1 MKADRLEIEGIP
13 ARIYEPDGADGLL
26 LLGHGGQGSKDEERF
41 VALGRQYATE
51 TGLAVVCIDITG
63 HGERQVASAP
73 SPTPDT
79 IMPWILA
86 KTEQTV
92 ADWKATAKALS
103 SIGPP
108 IAYVGFS
115 MGMLLGAPTVIAIP
129 EIKAAVFGVGGVPTA
144 MDGGSAVL
152 DYAPPL
158 GDRQVLMLNMTLDTI
173 FSPKGALE
181 FFGAIPGRR
190 KRIMF
195 WEGDHSGLP
204 SEAIRHSIDF
214 VNRYVR

>member
-1 MKADRLEIEGIP
+1 MREERIELEEIP
-13 ARIYEPDGADGLL
+13 ARIYEPGGADGLL

-41 VALGRQYATE
+41 VSLGRQYAAE
-51 TGLAVVCIDITG
+51 TGLAVVCIDIAG

-92 ADWKATAKALS
+92 ADWKAAAQALS
-103 SIGPP
+103 SVGPP
-108 IAYVGFS
+108 VAYVGFS
-115 MGMLLGAPTVIAIP
+115 MGMLLGAPTVLAMP
-129 EIKAAVFGVGGVPTA
+129 EIRAAVFGVGGVPTA
-144 MDGGSAVL
+144 MEGGSAVL
-152 DYAPPL
+152 DYARGL

-173 FSPKGALE
+173 FSAKGALE

-195 WEGDHSGLP
+195 WEGDHNGLP
-204 SEAIRHSIDF
+204 SESIRHSIDF
-214 VNRYVR
+214 LKRYVR